1 MPRGCEVNLVAASS
15 QIAARTP
22 LLASNWYCS
31 HHAAEAAAS
40 SRSPTTPLR
49 VLEVGAGDGR
59 LTQGL
64 TRALTD
70 SPVLLAATD
79 SFANKGVRAVA
90 PVETIEYQALARY

>member
-1 MPRGCEVNLVAASS
+1 MNLVAASS

-40 SRSPTTPLR
+40 SRSLAAPLC

-90 PVETIEYQALARY
+90 PVEAIEYQALAPC

>member
-1 MPRGCEVNLVAASS
+1 
-15 QIAARTP
+15 
-22 LLASNWYCS
+22 
-31 HHAAEAAAS
+31 
-40 SRSPTTPLR
+40 

-70 SPVLLAATD
+70 SPVLLAAID

-90 PVETIEYQALARY
+90 PVEAIEYQALARC

>member
-1 MPRGCEVNLVAASS
+1 MNLVAASS
-15 QIAARTP
+15 QIAACTP
-22 LLASNWYCS
+22 YLLASNWYCS
-31 HHAAEAAAS
+31 HRAAEAAAS
-40 SRSPTTPLR
+40 SRSPATPLR

-90 PVETIEYQALARY
+90 PVEAIEYQALARC

>member
-1 MPRGCEVNLVAASS
+1 
-15 QIAARTP
+15 
-22 LLASNWYCS
+22 
-31 HHAAEAAAS
+31 
-40 SRSPTTPLR
+40 

-90 PVETIEYQALARY
+90 PVEAIEYQALARC